1 MWVGALAQS
10 WSPTW
15 AVAAITVIT
24 AVVLYNKR
32 RLAVLLIAI
41 VLGATIMSI
50 RIAALDS
57 SAINQFQ
64 GAVTTVELQVTTDP
78 NRVVPKVFGS
88 SFAPITYSFMGQ
100 ALRVDDRYSM
110 RIPVRVI
117 VSNKSV
123 ESLLPG
129 QKIRV
134 QAKVLESK
142 EGRVAALL
150 IVKQR
155 VEILTQPSRWA
166 SGLAHIRLGLRSAT
180 GGEDAGALI
189 PGMVIGDISKQSVEF
204 KNQMRRSG
212 LTHLVAVSGANFA
225 IVSAFV
231 LWGMQF
237 VFRKVN
243 YRLFATAIALAAFI
257 ALVRPSPSV
266 LRAAAMAAVLLVAF
280 GTRQGRDPLPALGFA
295 IAAVVILDPFQA
307 RDAGFAL
314 SVLATAGLLLLAPK
328 IKPKILA
335 PPLAAMA
342 FCSPVIVA
350 LSGYISPM
358 SIIANVLAAPAV
370 APITIVGFIAA
381 LISPFAPW
389 LSQLLILCVKPLA
402 IWIVWVAKWSAGFP
416 VFTLKTG
423 LYGFLIV
430 ALLILA
436 IYLGRAKV
444 GIALL
449 IVVITFSWA
458 QRFPAGDWQIAN
470 CDIGQGDAMVI
481 NLKQH
486 RAIVIDVGPDPQ
498 LIDRCLRQLGVSE
511 IPLLILTHIHA
522 DHVGG
527 LVGVRKNRKIGTT
540 WYGNVFAGT
549 RATME
554 DVKIEVK
561 WPDRAGEYTP
571 NDSSIAVLIT
581 SPDFTLFAA
590 GDIEP
595 PVQSQLVS
603 RIGAVDI
610 YKVAH
615 HGSRFQDLDLM
626 RELSPQ
632 IAVISVGATNTYG
645 HPAPSTIS
653 ALTQLGAKVL
663 RTDIDGAVAIQAT
676 NHQFSLQRSK
686 RWFRFFSWS

>member
-1 MWVGALAQS
+1 
-10 WSPTW
+10 
-15 AVAAITVIT
+15 
-24 AVVLYNKR
+24 
-32 RLAVLLIAI
+32 
-41 VLGATIMSI
+41 
-50 RIAALDS
+50 
-57 SAINQFQ
+57 
-64 GAVTTVELQVTTDP
+64 
-78 NRVVPKVFGS
+78 
-88 SFAPITYSFMGQ
+88 
-100 ALRVDDRYSM
+100 M

-117 VSNKSV
+117 VSNESV
-123 ESLLPG
+123 ETLLPG

-155 VEILTQPSRWA
+155 VEVLTQPSRWA
-166 SGLAHIRLGLRSAT
+166 KGLAHIRLGLRSAT
-180 GGEDAGALI
+180 GGGDAGALI
-189 PGMVIGDISKQSVEF
+189 PGMVIGDTSKQSVEF

-243 YRLFATAIALAAFI
+243 YRLIATAIALAAFI

-328 IKPKILA
+328 IKPKFLA
-335 PPLAAMA
+335 PPIAAMA
-342 FCSPVIVA
+342 FCAPVIVA

-381 LISPFAPW
+381 LVSPIAPW
-389 LSQLLILCVKPLA
+389 LSHLLILCVKPLA
-402 IWIVWVAKWSAGFP
+402 IWIVWVAQWSAAFP

-430 ALLILA
+430 AVLILA

-444 GIALL
+444 AIALL

-470 CDIGQGDAMVI
+470 CDIGQGDAMVV

-498 LIDRCLRQLGVSE
+498 LIDRCLRQLGVRE

-527 LVGVRKNRKIGTT
+527 LAGARKNRKIGTT

-549 RATME
+549 RATIE
-554 DVKIEVK
+554 NLKIEVK

-571 NDSSIAVLIT
+571 NNSSIAVVIR

-603 RIGAVDI
+603 RIGEVDI

-615 HGSRFQDLDLM
+615 HGSRYQDLTLM

-645 HPAPSTIS
+645 HPAAATIS

-663 RTDIDGAVAIQAT
+663 RTDIDGAVAIKAT
-676 NHQFSLQRSK
+676 NHRFSLQRSK

>member
-1 MWVGALAQS
+1 MGALAQS

-15 AVAAITVIT
+15 AVAAIAVIT
-24 AVVLYNKR
+24 AVFLYNRR

-50 RIAALDS
+50 RLAALDS

-100 ALRVDDRYSM
+100 ALGVDDRYLM

-134 QAKVLESK
+134 QAKVLASK
-142 EGRVAALL
+142 EGRVASLL

-155 VEILTQPSRWA
+155 VEVLTQPSRWA
-166 SGLAHIRLGLRSAT
+166 RGLAHIRLGLRSAT

-189 PGMVIGDISKQSVEF
+189 PGMVIGDTSKQSVEF

-243 YRLFATAIALAAFI
+243 YRLIATAIALAAFI

-280 GTRQGRDPLPALGFA
+280 GTRQGRDSLPALGFA
-295 IAAVVILDPFQA
+295 VAAVVILDPFQA

-358 SIIANVLAAPAV
+358 SIMANVLAAPVV

-389 LSQLLILCVKPLA
+389 LSHLLILCVKPLA
-402 IWIVWVAKWSAGFP
+402 TWIVWVASWSAAFP

-430 ALLILA
+430 AVLILA

-444 GIALL
+444 AIALL
-449 IVVITFSWA
+449 IVVVTFSWA

-498 LIDRCLRQLGVSE
+498 LIDRCLRQLGVKE

-527 LVGVRKNRKIGTT
+527 LAGAGKDRKIGTT
-540 WYGNVFAGT
+540 WYGDVFAGT
-549 RATME
+549 QATIE

-571 NDSSIAVLIT
+571 NNSSIAVLIT

-603 RIGAVDI
+603 RIGEVDI

-645 HPAPSTIS
+645 HPAPATIS

-663 RTDIDGAVAIQAT
+663 RTDIDGAVAIRAT

>member
-15 AVAAITVIT
+15 AVAAIAVIG
-24 AVVLYNKR
+24 AVVFYNKR

-134 QAKVLESK
+134 QAKVLASK

-166 SGLAHIRLGLRSAT
+166 KGLAHIRLGLRSAT

-189 PGMVIGDISKQSVEF
+189 PGMVIGDTSKQSVEF

-243 YRLFATAIALAAFI
+243 YRLIATAIALAAFI

-328 IKPKILA
+328 IKPKFLA
-335 PPLAAMA
+335 PPIAAMA
-342 FCSPVIVA
+342 FCAPVIVA

-358 SIIANVLAAPAV
+358 SIIANVLAAPVV

-389 LSQLLILCVKPLA
+389 LSHLLILCVKPLA
-402 IWIVWVAKWSAGFP
+402 IWIVWVAQWSAGFP

-430 ALLILA
+430 AVLILA

-444 GIALL
+444 AISLL

-481 NLKQH
+481 NLQQD

-498 LIDRCLRQLGVSE
+498 LIDRCLRQLGVKE

-527 LVGVRKNRKIGTT
+527 LVGAGKNRKIGTT

-549 RATME
+549 RATIE

-571 NDSSIAVLIT
+571 NNSSIAVVIR

-595 PVQSQLVS
+595 PAQSQLVS
-603 RIGAVDI
+603 RIGEVDI

>member
-1 MWVGALAQS
+1 MGALAQS

-527 LVGVRKNRKIGTT
+527 LAGAGKNRKIGTT

-549 RATME
+549 RATMQ